1 MFEGIFA
8 ATVTPMNED
17 GEVAIELV
25 APLVDRLINGGIA
38 GLVPCGGTGQ
48 FGALTLGERHDV
60 TRATI
65 QAAAGRV
72 PVVPHTGALT
82 TRETIELS
90 VEAERAGAAAVMI
103 APPFLDPL
111 SGVELADHYRQV
123 GRSIHIP
130 IVLYNHP
137 EAFKVN
143 ITPALAAELATI
155 DRVEYIKDSSG
166 NAAAV
171 AQLIGNYADRINLM
185 TGADTMAYYAFVIGA
200 RSAIWGAANVAPE
213 ECVQLYN
220 LTVRERDLAAGLDLW
235 RRLWPL
241 MDALESV
248 SWIAGVKYGTLQ
260 TGLDVGPPRLPLQPL
275 DAPGRELVD
284 AALSLLR
291 RPELV

>member
-8 ATVTPMNED
+8 ATVTPMRED
-17 GEVAIELV
+17 GEIALEVV
-25 APLVDRLINGGIA
+25 APLVERLVDGGIA

-48 FGALTLGERHDV
+48 FGALSVAERHAI
-60 TRATI
+60 TRSTI
-65 QAAAGRV
+65 QAAAGRI
-72 PVVPHTGALT
+72 PVVPHTGSLT
-82 TRETIELS
+82 TRDTIELS
-90 VEAERAGAAAVMI
+90 VEAERAGAAGVMI

-111 SGVELADHYRQV
+111 SPTELADHYRRV
-123 GRSIHIP
+123 AREIRIP

-137 EAFKVN
+137 DATKVN

-155 DRVEYIKDSSG
+155 EGVEHIKDSSG

-171 AQLIGNYADRINLM
+171 AQLIGKYADRINLM

-200 RSAIWGAANVAPE
+200 TSAIWGAANVAPR
-213 ECVQLYN
+213 ECAELYR
-220 LTVRERDLAAGLDLW
+220 LTVQERDLAGGLDLW

-248 SWIAGVKYGTLQ
+248 SYVAGVKYGTLQ

-275 DAPGRELVD
+275 DAAGRATVD
-284 AALSLLR
+284 DALLR
-291 RPELV
+291 LGAAAPV